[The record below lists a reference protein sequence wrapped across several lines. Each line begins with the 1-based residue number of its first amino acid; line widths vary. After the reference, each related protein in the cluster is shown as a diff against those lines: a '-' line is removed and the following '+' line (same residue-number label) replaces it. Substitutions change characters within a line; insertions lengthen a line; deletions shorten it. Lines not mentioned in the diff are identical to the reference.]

1 MEITLH
7 KAAAA
12 VKDIMQANLVANLI
26 GSPGIGKS
34 DIIRQVAA
42 EFDLKVIDFRLAQ
55 ADPTDLSGFPTLN
68 ADRTRCHYAPPI
80 TFPLAGDEL
89 PIKTPAVYE
98 TVVDGKLVSVETPE
112 SRAVY
117 EDLQVEVTP
126 PVYYKGWLLFLD
138 ELTAAPQMVQA
149 AAYKVILD
157 RQVGEHDLHEN
168 VRIVAA
174 GNKASDK
181 AIVQRM
187 STALQSRVV
196 TLEVII
202 DMDDW
207 LSWAEHNGV
216 DKRIMAYIQF
226 RPDMLHKF
234 NANHQDL
241 TFPCPRT
248 WVFASDLMKIWGVI
262 TLKNLVVLAGTI
274 SKGAASELI
283 SFCQVYHT
291 LPTLEKLIND
301 PAGTPI
307 DNSKKDLLFAVCS
320 LIGQSFNESNSSAL
334 ITVMNRLPIEFRV
347 TACQNILRRDPRLQR
362 DPNLKNWIRTNSSD
376 LY

>member
-12 VKDIMQANLVANLI
+12 VKDIMRANLVANLV

-34 DIIRQVAA
+34 DIVKQVAE

-68 ADRTRCHYAPPI
+68 EDRSRCHYAPPI
-80 TFPLAGDEL
+80 TFPLAGDPL

-98 TVVDGKLVSVETPE
+98 TVPNGKLVAVATTE

-117 EDLQVEVTP
+117 EDLQVEVEPAT
-126 PVYYKGWLLFLD
+126 YYKGWLLFLD
-138 ELTAAPQMVQA
+138 ELTSAPQMVQA

-157 RQVGEHDLHEN
+157 RQVGEHDLHEK

-174 GNKASDK
+174 GNKATDK

-196 TLEVII
+196 TLEIII
-202 DMDDW
+202 DMDEW
-207 LSWAEHNGV
+207 LKWAEHAGI

-234 NANHQDL
+234 NASHQDL

-248 WVFASDLMKIWGVI
+248 WEFASRLMDIWGVV
-262 TLKNLVVLAGTI
+262 TLQNLVVLAGTI

-283 SFCQVYHT
+283 SFCQVYST
-291 LPTLEKLIND
+291 LPTLERLVAD
-301 PAGTPI
+301 P
-307 DNSKKDLLFAVCS
+307 DNVVLDRNKPDVLFAICS
-320 LIGQSFNESNSSAL
+320 LIGQAL
-334 ITVMNRLPIEFRV
+334 H
-347 TACQNILRRDPRLQR
+347 
-362 DPNLKNWIRTNSSD
+362 
-376 LY
+376 

>member
-12 VKDIMQANLVANLI
+12 VRDIMRANLVANLV

-34 DIIRQVAA
+34 DIVKQVAE

-68 ADRTRCHYAPPI
+68 EDRSRCHYAPPE
-80 TFPLAGDEL
+80 TFPLATDEL
-89 PIKTPAVYE
+89 PIKTPAVIE
-98 TVVDGKLVSVETPE
+98 NGIVVKE
-112 SRAVY
+112 AVR
-117 EDLQVEVTP
+117 
-126 PVYYKGWLLFLD
+126 YKGWLLFLD
-138 ELTAAPQMVQA
+138 ELTSAPQMVQA

-157 RQVGEHDLHEN
+157 RQVGEHDLHDK

-174 GNKASDK
+174 GNKATDK

-196 TLEVII
+196 TLEITI
-202 DMDDW
+202 DMDEW
-207 LSWAEHNGV
+207 LSWAQEKGI
-216 DKRIMAYIQF
+216 DPRIMAYIQF

-234 NANHQDL
+234 SASHQDL

-248 WVFASDLMKIWGVI
+248 WEFAHRLLEIWGVV
-262 TLKNLVVLAGTI
+262 TLQNLVVLAGTI

-283 SFCQVYHT
+283 SFCQVYST
-291 LPTLEKLIND
+291 LPTIDRLIAD
-301 PAGTPI
+301 PENVVLDRNKPDVLIAI
-307 DNSKKDLLFAVCS
+307 CS
-320 LIGQSFNESNSSAL
+320 MIGQYFDENNSAAL
-334 ITVMNRLPIEFRV
+334 ITIMERMPVEFRV
-347 TACQNILRRDPRLQR
+347 TACQNILRRDPSLQR
-362 DPNLKNWIRTNSSD
+362 ETNLKVWIRNNSSE

>member
-7 KAAAA
+7 NAAAA

-34 DIIRQVAA
+34 DIVRQVAE
-42 EFDLKVIDFRLAQ
+42 EFNYKVIDFRLAQ

-68 ADRTRCHYAPPI
+68 ADRSRCHYAPPI

-89 PIKTPAVYE
+89 PIKTPAILNEEGVI
-98 TVVDGKLVSVETPE
+98 
-112 SRAVY
+112 
-117 EDLQVEVTP
+117 LQKAT
-126 PVYYKGWLLFLD
+126 YYKGWLLFLD
-138 ELTAAPQMVQA
+138 ELTSAPQMVQA

-157 RQVGEHDLHEN
+157 RQVGEHDLHPN

-174 GNKASDK
+174 GNKSTDK

-196 TLEVII
+196 TLETVIN
-202 DMDDW
+202 MEEW
-207 LSWAEHNGV
+207 LEWAEHNGI
-216 DKRIMAYIQF
+216 DKRIIAYIQF
-226 RPDMLHKF
+226 KPEMLHKF

-248 WVFASDLMKIWGVI
+248 WEFASNLMKLWGVI
-262 TLKNLVVLAGTI
+262 TLQNLIVLAGTI
-274 SKGAASELI
+274 SKGAASEI
-283 SFCQVYHT
+283 IAFCQVYSS
-291 LPTLEKLIND
+291 LPTLEKLVND
-301 PAGTPI
+301 PLNTPI
-307 DNSKKDLLFAVCS
+307 DFNKKDLLFAICS
-320 LIGQSFNESNSSAL
+320 LIGQSFNEDNSEAL
-334 ITVMNRLPIEFRV
+334 VLVMDRLPIEFRV
-347 TACQNILRRDPRLQR
+347 VACQNILRRDPGLQR
-362 DPNLKNWIRTNSSD
+362 EPHLKVWIRNNASD

>member
-12 VKDIMQANLVANLI
+12 VRDIMRANLVANLV

-34 DIIRQVAA
+34 DIVKQVAA

-68 ADRTRCHYAPPI
+68 EDRTRCHYAPPI

-98 TVVDGKLVSVETPE
+98 IVPNGKLVSVATE
-112 SRAVY
+112 SARAVY
-117 EDLQVEVTP
+117 EDLEVEIKP
-126 PVYYKGWLLFLD
+126 PTYYSGWLLFLD
-138 ELTAAPQMVQA
+138 ELTSAPQMVQA

-157 RQVGEHDLHEN
+157 RQVGEHDLHEK
-168 VRIVAA
+168 VRIVSA

-187 STALQSRVV
+187 STALQSRVI
-196 TLEVII
+196 TLEII
-202 DMDDW
+202 INIDEW
-207 LSWAEHNGV
+207 LSWAEHNGI

-248 WVFASDLMKIWGVI
+248 WEFASRLLEIWGVI
-262 TLKNLVVLAGTI
+262 TLQNLVVLAGTI

-291 LPTLEKLIND
+291 LPTLEKLVSD
-301 PAGTPI
+301 PDGTPI
-307 DNSKKDLLFAVCS
+307 DRNKPDVLFAICS
-320 LIGQSFNESNSSAL
+320 LIGQAFNEDNSASL
-334 ITVMNRLPIEFRV
+334 IAVMERLPVEFRV
-347 TACQNILRRDPRLQR
+347 VACQNILRRDPSLQR
-362 DPNLKNWIRTNSSD
+362 EVNLKVWVRNNSSE

>member
-12 VKDIMQANLVANLI
+12 VKDIMQANLVANLV

-34 DIIRQVAA
+34 DIIKQVAA

-68 ADRTRCHYAPPI
+68 ADRSRCHYAPPI

-89 PIKTPAVYE
+89 PIKTEAEFDGANNLIKPA
-98 TVVDGKLVSVETPE
+98 T
-112 SRAVY
+112 
-117 EDLQVEVTP
+117 
-126 PVYYKGWLLFLD
+126 YYKGWLLFLD
-138 ELTAAPQMVQA
+138 ELTSAPQMVQA

-157 RQVGEHDLHEN
+157 RQVGEHDLHEQ
-168 VRIVAA
+168 VRIVSA

-196 TLEVII
+196 TLEII
-202 DMDDW
+202 INMEEW
-207 LSWAEHNGV
+207 LSWAEHNGI

-234 NANHQDL
+234 NADHQDL

-248 WVFASDLMKIWGVI
+248 WEFAHRLLAIWGAV
-262 TLKNLVVLAGTI
+262 TLENLTVLAGTI

-283 SFCQVYHT
+283 SFCQVYST
-291 LPTLEKLIND
+291 LPTLFEMENLIG
-301 PAGTPI
+301 ASFSE
-307 DNSKKDLLFAVCS
+307 DNSAAMV
-320 LIGQSFNESNSSAL
+320 I
-334 ITVMNRLPIEFRV
+334 VMNRLPIEFRV
-347 TACQNILRRDPRLQR
+347 LACQNVLRRDPRLQR
-362 DPNLKNWIRTNSSD
+362 EPNLKAMIRSNSSD

>member
-12 VKDIMQANLVANLI
+12 VKDIMQANLVANLV

-34 DIIRQVAA
+34 DIIKQVAA
-42 EFDLKVIDFRLAQ
+42 QFDLKVIDFRLAQ

-68 ADRTRCHYAPPI
+68 ADRSRCHYAPPI

-89 PIKTPAVYE
+89 PWKVKPVEGVPERTAIGTLPYRAEIKAVE
-98 TVVDGKLVSVETPE
+98 GVK
-112 SRAVY
+112 
-117 EDLQVEVTP
+117 
-126 PVYYKGWLLFLD
+126 YKGWLLFLD
-138 ELTAAPQMVQA
+138 ELTSAPQMVQA

-157 RQVGEHDLHEN
+157 RQVGEHDLHPA
-168 VRIVAA
+168 VRIVSA

-196 TLEVII
+196 TLEIII
-202 DMDDW
+202 DMDEW

-234 NANHQDL
+234 NASHQDL

-248 WVFASDLMKIWGVI
+248 WEFASRLMAIWGVV
-262 TLKNLVVLAGTI
+262 TLQNLIVLAGTI

-283 SFCQVYHT
+283 SFCQVYHS
-291 LPTLEKLIND
+291 LPTLEKLISD
-301 PAGTPI
+301 PAGTPL
-307 DNSKKDLLFAVCS
+307 DNNKKDLLFAVCS
-320 LIGQSFNESNSSAL
+320 LIGQAFNENNSGPL
-334 ITVMNRLPIEFRV
+334 ITVMERLPIEFRV

-362 DPNLKNWIRTNSSD
+362 DPNLKEWIRNNASD